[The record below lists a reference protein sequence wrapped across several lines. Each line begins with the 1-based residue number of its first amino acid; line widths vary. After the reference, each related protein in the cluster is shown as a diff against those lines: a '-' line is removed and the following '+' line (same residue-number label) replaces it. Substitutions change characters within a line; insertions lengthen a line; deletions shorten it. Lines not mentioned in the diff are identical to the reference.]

1 MTKKKTKV
9 PSWNRFPGAALLQA
23 WASELKLACA
33 ARDEAEW
40 RDVGRAVILVVDSES
55 QAERS
60 AQRVATEAGMR
71 FVTIDAAGVKELP
84 PHADFH
90 KQAPAMVWLEPD
102 IWMEGPLDDDSPAW
116 GEEKQGIQ
124 ERLAAWI
131 EEFDPKSPIVVVT
144 ACPHLNDVSGTID
157 RSGVFDRY
165 FALPTTP
172 LKQMGE
178 EFIDE
183 IGVAD
188 CSDTLRDSP
197 TKVGKWVEQECGNL
211 RRRELALLYLR
222 RLKRREQRPLEFL
235 DLMHLATHGYIEEA
249 ESPPE
254 NDEFRRSVAAHEAG
268 HAAMAILDSNGKNIP
283 DYCSIVPG
291 ADFKGVVADSMAYRE
306 SLGDRTTYADFRHE
320 IRVGL
325 AGRAAEEL
333 VFGPENISSGASGD
347 LAGAWKRASR
357 AFGRW
362 GFAPDMT
369 SHEQSASN
377 LAVVVGDSTDS
388 EQNHLEVMIRTYLG
402 DEYRRVFKVLEAHRP
417 LVEAITDR
425 LMWDPIVDQNKLL
438 ELSRLHGALEC
449 DHSTAAPHLRKAL
462 ALAQVSR

>member
-1 MTKKKTKV
+1 MTKKKTKA
-9 PSWNRFPGAALLQA
+9 PSWTRFPGAAMLQA
-23 WASELKLACA
+23 WASELKKACA
-33 ARDEAEW
+33 AHNDAEW
-40 RDVGRAVILVVDSES
+40 RDVGRAVVLVADSES

-60 AQRVATEAGMR
+60 ARRVAMEAGMN
-71 FVTIDAAGVKELP
+71 FVTIDAAGDKELP
-84 PHADFH
+84 PHADFY

-102 IWMEGPLDDDSPAW
+102 DWMEVPQDNDSPAW
-116 GEEKQGIQ
+116 SDEKQRLQ
-124 ERLAAWI
+124 ERFSAWI
-131 EEFDPKSPIVVVT
+131 EEFDPKSPVVVVT
-144 ACPHLNDVSGTID
+144 ACPQLDDLSGRID
-157 RSGVFDRY
+157 RPGVFDRY
-165 FALPTTP
+165 FALPPTP

-188 CSDTLRDSP
+188 CAESLRDSL
-197 TKVGKWVEQECGNL
+197 TKVGKWVEQECGNS

-222 RLKRREQRPLEFL
+222 RLKRREKRPLEFL
-235 DLMHLATHGYIEEA
+235 DLMHLATHGYVEEA
-249 ESPPE
+249 ESLPE
-254 NDEFRRSVAAHEAG
+254 NEEFRRSVAAHEAG

-291 ADFKGVVADSMAYRE
+291 ADFKGVVADSMAYRA
-306 SLGDRTTYADFRHE
+306 SLGDRTTYADFRHQ

-333 VFGPENISSGASGD
+333 VFGPENVSSGACGD
-347 LAGAWKRASR
+347 LESAWKRSTR

-377 LAVVVGDSTDS
+377 LAVVVGDPSDS
-388 EQNHLEVMIRTYLG
+388 EQHHVEGLVRTYLR
-402 DEYRRVFKVLEAHRP
+402 DEYNRVYKVLEAHRP
-417 LVEAITDR
+417 LVEAIIDR

-438 ELSRLHGALEC
+438 ELSRQHGGDC
-449 DHSTAAPHLRKAL
+449 
-462 ALAQVSR
+462 ALAQASR